1 MENEDY
7 PSPTGHKR
15 LPDSCVDGQRACE
28 NCYEPGASMVCAN
41 CKVTDIGNICTRYCS
56 QRCQQE
62 NWEDHKKVCHDRRRL
77 MRAARAFILIWDE
90 FQALTYDR
98 DYNFVRSDD
107 DRRVI
112 HIGFPDLRGVLDYG
126 GWTGET
132 IFRPFLGSAVPGNV
146 DTDIKRAIL
155 HRNKCTEVVDIG
167 RPLIDSIF
175 KPLCTRMLVASVEP
189 KDIAM
194 VTVSKHVSPMSD
206 AHDILYLELASGD
219 GFALDVSGCQYG
231 WQESI
236 YTWDCFLR
244 HRARL
249 FSYTSLD
256 DVNRSLAQNMEELR
270 LAPTDAG
277 RASRELRHEI
287 VQQVAESIK
296 AFFRTRQTSVR
307 SFMSA
312 GNDSFSDKVAD
323 LTFHATV
330 KIQESIHHMTANRGL
345 GRWYLDIENFGLRRM
360 VLRDEELAQKMRRVF
375 LAKEDIA
382 SARLKYTDEPQE
394 IAEKKQVKEVVRL
407 WNERVREY
415 GCLS

>member
-1 MENEDY
+1 
-7 PSPTGHKR
+7 
-15 LPDSCVDGQRACE
+15 
-28 NCYEPGASMVCAN
+28 MVCAN
-41 CKVTDIGNICTRYCS
+41 CKVTDIGNICTNNCS

-77 MRAARAFILIWDE
+77 MRAARAFVLIWDE

-112 HIGFPDLRGVLDYG
+112 HIGFPDLRSVLDYG

-175 KPLCTRMLVASVEP
+175 KRLSICPSIPRFFDRANDHAALCTRMLVASVEP

-206 AHDILYLELASGD
+206 AHDILYLELASGE
-219 GFALDVSGCQYG
+219 GFAIDVSGCQYG

-256 DVNRSLAQNMEELR
+256 DVNRILARNMEELR

-307 SFMSA
+307 SFMSV
-312 GNDSFSDKVAD
+312 GNDSFPDKVAD
-323 LTFHATV
+323 LTSHATV
-330 KIQESIHHMTANRGL
+330 KISGEHSPHDGQSRP
-345 GRWYLDIENFGLRRM
+345 WKM
-360 VLRDEELAQKMRRVF
+360 VL
-375 LAKEDIA
+375 
-382 SARLKYTDEPQE
+382 
-394 IAEKKQVKEVVRL
+394 
-407 WNERVREY
+407 
-415 GCLS
+415 GH

>member
-15 LPDSCVDGQRACE
+15 LPDSCVGGQRACE
-28 NCYEPGASMVCAN
+28 NCHEPGASMVCAN
-41 CKVTDIGNICTRYCS
+41 CKVTDIGNICTNNCS

-77 MRAARAFILIWDE
+77 MRAARAFVLIWDE

-112 HIGFPDLRGVLDYG
+112 HIGFPDLRSVLDYG

-175 KPLCTRMLVASVEP
+175 KRLSICPSIPRFFDRANDHAALCTRMLVASVEP

-206 AHDILYLELASGD
+206 AHDILYLELASGE
-219 GFALDVSGCQYG
+219 GFAIDVSGCQYG

-256 DVNRSLAQNMEELR
+256 DVNRILARNMEELR

-307 SFMSA
+307 SFMSV
-312 GNDSFSDKVAD
+312 GNDSFPDKVAD
-323 LTFHATV
+323 LTSHATV
-330 KIQESIHHMTANRGL
+330 KISGEHSPHDGQSRP
-345 GRWYLDIENFGLRRM
+345 WKM
-360 VLRDEELAQKMRRVF
+360 VL
-375 LAKEDIA
+375 
-382 SARLKYTDEPQE
+382 
-394 IAEKKQVKEVVRL
+394 
-407 WNERVREY
+407 
-415 GCLS
+415 GH